1 MRRRSL
7 PLSAIVH
14 GSSDGSSD
22 GDADDE
28 LDGGATIF
36 DWDGADD
43 SVGLSVP
50 IKG

>member
-7 PLSAIVH
+7 PLSAIIH
-14 GSSDGSSD
+14 GGTDGSSD

-36 DWDGADD
+36 DWDGTDD
-43 SVGLSVP
+43 GVGLSAP